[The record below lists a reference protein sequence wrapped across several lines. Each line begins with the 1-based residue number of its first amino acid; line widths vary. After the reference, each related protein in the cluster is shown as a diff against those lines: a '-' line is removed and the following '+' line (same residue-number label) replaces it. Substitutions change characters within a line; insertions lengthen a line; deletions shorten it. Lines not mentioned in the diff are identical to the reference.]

1 MNKKGFE
8 NKIEGFSKISKEEK
22 IKWIE
27 KNYFNDV
34 SNPILKNYWNN
45 DDSLQKIH
53 DEFTENTLSN
63 FYLPLGV
70 APNFLI
76 DNKDYTIPMVIE
88 ESSVIAAACKAAKFW
103 RNKGGF
109 KTSILNFKKTG
120 QVHFIFKGDKQKL
133 NIFFKNN
140 KLKFYEDC
148 KEISSNMKKRGGG
161 ILNIELLDKTHD
173 IDNYFQ
179 INAVFD
185 TVDSMGAN
193 FINSC
198 LEQFASTLKNEIKK
212 FSDITNSDYSL
223 EIIMSILSNYVPE
236 CLVRAEVSC
245 DLSEIDQ
252 TGGLSGK
259 EYANKFIQAI
269 NIAKTQT
276 SRAVTHNKGIMNG
289 IDSVVI
295 ATGNDFRAIE
305 AGVHAY
311 AAKSGMYKSL
321 TDACVENNTFKF
333 WIEIPL
339 ALGTVGGITNLHPLV
354 KWSLELLK
362 NPNAKELMKIVAVAG
377 LAQNFGA
384 VNSLITTGIQK
395 GHMKM
400 HLMNIL
406 NQLEA
411 TQEEKAVIT
420 KYFKDKVPHH
430 REVVNYF
437 CTLRGQPIPKLGS

>member
-27 KNYFNDV
+27 KNYFNGV
-34 SNPILKNYWNN
+34 SNPILKNYWNK
-45 DDSLQKIH
+45 DDALQKIH

-140 KLKFYEDC
+140 KLKFFEDC

-161 ILNIELLDKTHD
+161 ILDIELLDKTHD

-198 LEQFASTLKNEIKK
+198 LEQFASTLKNEIKLC
-212 FSDITNSDYSL
+212 SDINNSDYSL

-245 DLSEIDQ
+245 DLNQINQ
-252 TGGLSGK
+252 TGELSGK

-311 AAKSGMYKSL
+311 AAKSGIYKSL

-339 ALGTVGGITNLHPLV
+339 ALGTIGGITNLHPLV

-400 HLMNIL
+400 HLINIL
-406 NQLEA
+406 NSLNASENEKTKLIDFFKNSTVSFSSVKNELE
-411 TQEEKAVIT
+411 K
-420 KYFKDKVPHH
+420 
-430 REVVNYF
+430 
-437 CTLRGQPIPKLGS
+437 LR

>member
-27 KNYFNDV
+27 KNYFNNV

-198 LEQFASTLKNEIKK
+198 LEQFASTLKNEINQC
-212 FSDITNSDYSL
+212 SDFTNSNYSL

-400 HLMNIL
+400 HLINIL
-406 NQLEA
+406 NSLNASEKEKTKLIDFFKNNTVSFSSVKNELE
-411 TQEEKAVIT
+411 K
-420 KYFKDKVPHH
+420 
-430 REVVNYF
+430 
-437 CTLRGQPIPKLGS
+437 LR

>member
-27 KNYFNDV
+27 KNYFNNV

-198 LEQFASTLKNEIKK
+198 LEQFASTLKNEINQC
-212 FSDITNSDYSL
+212 SDFTTSDYSL

-400 HLMNIL
+400 HLINIL
-406 NQLEA
+406 NSLNASEKEKTKLIDFFKNNTVSFSSVKNELE
-411 TQEEKAVIT
+411 K
-420 KYFKDKVPHH
+420 
-430 REVVNYF
+430 
-437 CTLRGQPIPKLGS
+437 LR

>member
-27 KNYFNDV
+27 KNYFNNV

-198 LEQFASTLKNEIKK
+198 LEQFASTLKNEINQC
-212 FSDITNSDYSL
+212 SDFTNSDYSL

-245 DLSEIDQ
+245 D
-252 TGGLSGK
+252 
-259 EYANKFIQAI
+259 
-269 NIAKTQT
+269 
-276 SRAVTHNKGIMNG
+276 
-289 IDSVVI
+289 
-295 ATGNDFRAIE
+295 
-305 AGVHAY
+305 
-311 AAKSGMYKSL
+311 
-321 TDACVENNTFKF
+321 
-333 WIEIPL
+333 
-339 ALGTVGGITNLHPLV
+339 
-354 KWSLELLK
+354 
-362 NPNAKELMKIVAVAG
+362 
-377 LAQNFGA
+377 
-384 VNSLITTGIQK
+384 
-395 GHMKM
+395 
-400 HLMNIL
+400 
-406 NQLEA
+406 
-411 TQEEKAVIT
+411 
-420 KYFKDKVPHH
+420 
-430 REVVNYF
+430 
-437 CTLRGQPIPKLGS
+437 

>member
-27 KNYFNDV
+27 KNYFNNV

-212 FSDITNSDYSL
+212 CLDITNSDYSL

-252 TGGLSGK
+252 TGGFSGK

-400 HLMNIL
+400 HLINIL
-406 NQLEA
+406 NSLNASEKEKTKLIDFFKNNTVSFSSVKNELE
-411 TQEEKAVIT
+411 K
-420 KYFKDKVPHH
+420 
-430 REVVNYF
+430 
-437 CTLRGQPIPKLGS
+437 LR

>member
-27 KNYFNDV
+27 KNYFNNV

-198 LEQFASTLKNEIKK
+198 LEQFASTLKNEINQC
-212 FSDITNSDYSL
+212 SDFTNSDYSL

-311 AAKSGMYKSL
+311 AAKSGIYKSL

-400 HLMNIL
+400 HLINIL
-406 NQLEA
+406 NSLNASEKEKTKLIDFFKNNTVSFSSVKNELE
-411 TQEEKAVIT
+411 K
-420 KYFKDKVPHH
+420 
-430 REVVNYF
+430 
-437 CTLRGQPIPKLGS
+437 LR

>member
-1 MNKKGFE
+1 M
-8 NKIEGFSKISKEEK
+8 
-22 IKWIE
+22 
-27 KNYFNDV
+27 
-34 SNPILKNYWNN
+34 
-45 DDSLQKIH
+45 
-53 DEFTENTLSN
+53 
-63 FYLPLGV
+63 
-70 APNFLI
+70 
-76 DNKDYTIPMVIE
+76 
-88 ESSVIAAACKAAKFW
+88 
-103 RNKGGF
+103 
-109 KTSILNFKKTG
+109 
-120 QVHFIFKGDKQKL
+120 
-133 NIFFKNN
+133 
-140 KLKFYEDC
+140 
-148 KEISSNMKKRGGG
+148 
-161 ILNIELLDKTHD
+161 
-173 IDNYFQ
+173 
-179 INAVFD
+179 
-185 TVDSMGAN
+185 
-193 FINSC
+193 
-198 LEQFASTLKNEIKK
+198 
-212 FSDITNSDYSL
+212 
-223 EIIMSILSNYVPE
+223 
-236 CLVRAEVSC
+236 VRAEVSC

-400 HLMNIL
+400 HLINIL
-406 NQLEA
+406 NSLNASEKEKTKLIDFFKNNTVSFSSVKNELE
-411 TQEEKAVIT
+411 K
-420 KYFKDKVPHH
+420 
-430 REVVNYF
+430 
-437 CTLRGQPIPKLGS
+437 LR

>member
-27 KNYFNDV
+27 KNYFNNV

-198 LEQFASTLKNEIKK
+198 LEQFASTLKNEINQC
-212 FSDITNSDYSL
+212 SDFTNSDYSL

-269 NIAKTQT
+269 NISKTQT

-321 TDACVENNTFKF
+321 TDAYVENNTFKF

-400 HLMNIL
+400 HLINIL
-406 NQLEA
+406 NSLNASEKEKTKLIDFFKNNTVSFSSVKNELE
-411 TQEEKAVIT
+411 K
-420 KYFKDKVPHH
+420 
-430 REVVNYF
+430 
-437 CTLRGQPIPKLGS
+437 LR

>member
-1 MNKKGFE
+1 MNKKSFE
-8 NKIEGFSKISKEEK
+8 NKIEGFSKISKKEK
-22 IKWIE
+22 INWIE
-27 KNYFNDV
+27 KNYFNSV
-34 SNPILKNYWNN
+34 SNSILKKYWNK

-53 DEFTENTLSN
+53 DEFIENTLSN

-140 KLKFYEDC
+140 KLKFFEDC

-161 ILNIELLDKTHD
+161 ILDIELLDKTHD
-173 IDNYFQ
+173 IDHYFQ

-198 LEQFASTLKNEIKK
+198 LEQFASTLKNEIKLC
-212 FSDITNSDYSL
+212 SDINSSDYSL

-245 DLSEIDQ
+245 DLNQINQ
-252 TGGLSGK
+252 TGELSGK

-339 ALGTVGGITNLHPLV
+339 ALGTIGGITNLHPLV

-400 HLMNIL
+400 HLINIL
-406 NQLEA
+406 NSLNASENEKTKLIDFFKNNTVSFSSVKNELE
-411 TQEEKAVIT
+411 K
-420 KYFKDKVPHH
+420 
-430 REVVNYF
+430 
-437 CTLRGQPIPKLGS
+437 LR

>member
-27 KNYFNDV
+27 KNYFNNV

-198 LEQFASTLKNEIKK
+198 LEQFASTLKNEINQC
-212 FSDITNSDYSL
+212 SDFTNSDYSL

-259 EYANKFIQAI
+259 EYANKFIRAI

-400 HLMNIL
+400 HLINIL
-406 NQLEA
+406 NSLNASEKEKTKLIDFFKNNTVSFSSVKNELE
-411 TQEEKAVIT
+411 K
-420 KYFKDKVPHH
+420 
-430 REVVNYF
+430 
-437 CTLRGQPIPKLGS
+437 LR

>member
-27 KNYFNDV
+27 KNYFNNV
-34 SNPILKNYWNN
+34 SNTILKNYWNN

-109 KTSILNFKKTG
+109 KTSILNNKKTG

-185 TVDSMGAN
+185 TIDSMGAN

-198 LEQFASTLKNEIKK
+198 LEQFASTLKNEINQC
-212 FSDITNSDYSL
+212 SDFTNSDYSL

-276 SRAVTHNKGIMNG
+276 NRAVTHNKGIMNG

-400 HLMNIL
+400 HLINIL
-406 NQLEA
+406 NSLNASEKEKTKLIDFFKNNTVSFSSVKNELE
-411 TQEEKAVIT
+411 K
-420 KYFKDKVPHH
+420 
-430 REVVNYF
+430 
-437 CTLRGQPIPKLGS
+437 LR

>member
-1 MNKKGFE
+1 MNKKSFE
-8 NKIEGFSKISKEEK
+8 NKIEGFSKISKKEK
-22 IKWIE
+22 INWIE
-27 KNYFNDV
+27 KNYFNSV
-34 SNPILKNYWNN
+34 SNSILKKYWNK

-53 DEFTENTLSN
+53 DEFIENTLSN

-140 KLKFYEDC
+140 KLKFFEDC

-198 LEQFASTLKNEIKK
+198 LEQFASTLKNEIKLC
-212 FSDITNSDYSL
+212 SDINSSDYSL

-245 DLSEIDQ
+245 DLNQINQ
-252 TGGLSGK
+252 TGELSGK

-339 ALGTVGGITNLHPLV
+339 ALGTIGGITNLHPLV

-400 HLMNIL
+400 HLINIL
-406 NQLEA
+406 NSLNASENEKTKLIDFFKNNTVSFSSVKNELE
-411 TQEEKAVIT
+411 K
-420 KYFKDKVPHH
+420 
-430 REVVNYF
+430 
-437 CTLRGQPIPKLGS
+437 LR

>member
-27 KNYFNDV
+27 KNYFNGV
-34 SNPILKNYWNN
+34 SNPILKNYWNK
-45 DDSLQKIH
+45 DDALQKIH

-88 ESSVIAAACKAAKFW
+88 ESSVIAAACKASKFW

-140 KLKFYEDC
+140 KLKFFEDC

-198 LEQFASTLKNEIKK
+198 LEQFASTLKNEIKLC
-212 FSDITNSDYSL
+212 SDINSSDYSL

-245 DLSEIDQ
+245 DLNQINQ
-252 TGGLSGK
+252 TGELSGK

-339 ALGTVGGITNLHPLV
+339 ALGTIGGITNLHPLV

-400 HLMNIL
+400 HLINIL
-406 NQLEA
+406 NSLNASENEKTKLIDFFKNNTVSFSSVKNELE
-411 TQEEKAVIT
+411 K
-420 KYFKDKVPHH
+420 
-430 REVVNYF
+430 
-437 CTLRGQPIPKLGS
+437 LR

>member
-1 MNKKGFE
+1 MNKKGFQ

-27 KNYFNDV
+27 KNYFNNV

-133 NIFFKNN
+133 NIFFNNN

-185 TVDSMGAN
+185 TIDSMGAN

-198 LEQFASTLKNEIKK
+198 LEQFASTLKNEINQC
-212 FSDITNSDYSL
+212 SDFTNSDYSL

-305 AGVHAY
+305 AGVNAY

-400 HLMNIL
+400 HLINIL
-406 NQLEA
+406 NSLNASEKEKTKLIDFFKNNTVSFSSVKNELE
-411 TQEEKAVIT
+411 K
-420 KYFKDKVPHH
+420 
-430 REVVNYF
+430 
-437 CTLRGQPIPKLGS
+437 LR

>member
-103 RNKGGF
+103 RNRGGF

>member
-1 MNKKGFE
+1 MNKIDFE

-27 KNYFNDV
+27 KNYFNNV

-198 LEQFASTLKNEIKK
+198 LEQFASTLKNEINQC
-212 FSDITNSDYSL
+212 SDFTNSDYSL

-245 DLSEIDQ
+245 NLSEIDQ

-400 HLMNIL
+400 HLINIL
-406 NQLEA
+406 NSLKASEKEKTKLIDFFKNNTVSFSSVKNELE
-411 TQEEKAVIT
+411 K
-420 KYFKDKVPHH
+420 
-430 REVVNYF
+430 
-437 CTLRGQPIPKLGS
+437 LR